1 MYTYKS
7 KFIYM
12 YTYNRCNI
20 WGVQLVETHCLPA
33 SFIEGRRI
41 YKFISICELC
51 IQLGNLTSY
60 K

>member
-1 MYTYKS
+1 
-7 KFIYM
+7 M

-20 WGVQLVETHCLPA
+20 WGVQLAETHCLPT

-51 IQLGNLTSY
+51 IQLENLTSY